1 MPVLRCL
8 ETAIHRGASL
18 PSESCEIKR
27 SYCSNFGEQW
37 PNALARAVAQLNGWK
52 RGTINSPSRM
62 YGVCLIAGKRSLHG
76 YSAWFAS
83 RLRFFTGAVHAHLC
97 DRRP

>member
-37 PNALARAVAQLNGWK
+37 PNALAKSGGAAK
-52 RGTINSPSRM
+52 RLETRD
-62 YGVCLIAGKRSLHG
+62 YQ
-76 YSAWFAS
+76 
-83 RLRFFTGAVHAHLC
+83 
-97 DRRP
+97 